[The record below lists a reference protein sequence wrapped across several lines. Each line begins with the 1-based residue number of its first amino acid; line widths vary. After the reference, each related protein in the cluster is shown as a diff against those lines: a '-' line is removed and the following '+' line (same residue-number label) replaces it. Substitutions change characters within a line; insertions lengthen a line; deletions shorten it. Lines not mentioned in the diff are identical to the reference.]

1 MASILTDRNPVLS
14 TRRRAVFRMRAS
26 ASLSLGRPR
35 MGFRSLAELGMSSH
49 LSQLLYL
56 YATLCIEYMPGNP
69 RATRCMTTGHKLGAS
84 SELRK
89 AVYTLWLT
97 CLILSR
103 FGILG
108 LQTAYLFRLCPSAK
122 SPLLIR

>member
-35 MGFRSLAELGMSSH
+35 MGFRLLVELGMSSR

-56 YATLCIEYMPGNP
+56 YATPCIEYMRGKTH
-69 RATRCMTTGHKLGAS
+69 ATRWMTTGRRGPASWPREKNVSGECVIQEQSPVIPGAGN
-84 SELRK
+84 
-89 AVYTLWLT
+89 VV
-97 CLILSR
+97 
-103 FGILG
+103 
-108 LQTAYLFRLCPSAK
+108 
-122 SPLLIR
+122 

>member
-1 MASILTDRNPVLS
+1 MASILPDRNPILS

-35 MGFRSLAELGMSSH
+35 MGFRRLAELGMSSP

-56 YATLCIEYMPGNP
+56 YATPCIEYVRGNT
-69 RATRCMTTGHKLGAS
+69 RATRRMTTGHEFGAS

-89 AVYTLWLT
+89 AVYNPMTH
-97 CLILSR
+97 
-103 FGILG
+103 
-108 LQTAYLFRLCPSAK
+108 LFD
-122 SPLLIR
+122 PLAI